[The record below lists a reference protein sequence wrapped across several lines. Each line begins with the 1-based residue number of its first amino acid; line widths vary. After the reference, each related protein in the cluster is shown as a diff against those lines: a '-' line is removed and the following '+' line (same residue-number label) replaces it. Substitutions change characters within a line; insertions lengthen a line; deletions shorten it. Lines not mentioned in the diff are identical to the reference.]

1 MSRTPAGAPVRFTV
15 GITGHRGDN
24 PALAADGA
32 HIAAALADIF
42 AGIEASLAAERA
54 AAPALVIHPTRLHT
68 LLAHGVDQ
76 LAASAASKLGWE
88 LVAPLPFGRAL
99 NVAINAQPQTRAD
112 GMALL
117 AGNDASD
124 PAVQARASGIRHWS
138 DRARLFQ
145 LADRDAEIAALFEA
159 ALASPDDAARARHFH
174 AAAAA
179 QAALAGQVMVEQ
191 SDLLIGVWDNG
202 SRDGVGGTGH
212 TIVRA
217 LEIGT
222 PVLLLDPARPEHW
235 SILSSTESLAG
246 WQARTGQDRERLHL
260 VVGNALHA
268 RDDSAART
276 LQDEAWH
283 PRGTR
288 AATLY
293 RRIEALFGGEPR
305 PLRSLVQDYEPP
317 ERIASGSAAPLVQA
331 AAALPGADH
340 AFVAAVVDDI
350 LPAFARA
357 DGISTRLSDSYRSG
371 MVANFILSAL
381 AVIVGVAWLPFDIDA
396 GKWLFAVAEFGLLA
410 AILVITWLGGRRRL
424 HARWFETRRAAEY
437 LRHAPIL
444 LLAGVARPPSRW
456 PQATGGTAWPEYAAR
471 HALRAPGLPEMTVT
485 RAFLRSA
492 LQGLLAPH
500 VASQLAYHQA
510 KARRLETISHRLDR
524 LAATLFKLAV
534 ASVAIWLT
542 MRAGAALQWLPHAW
556 PHASSKTFACLGVAL
571 PTLGASIA
579 GIRYFGDFE
588 RFAAIS
594 EVTAGKLAQ
603 VQVRIGQLLAGPDA
617 AIDYEGVSRLAHG
630 IDGIVVGE
638 IESWQAVF
646 SGKPIALPA

>member
-1 MSRTPAGAPVRFTV
+1 MSQAPAGQPVRFAV
-15 GITGHRGDN
+15 GITGHRDGN

-32 HIAAALADIF
+32 DIAAALADVF
-42 AGIEASLAAERA
+42 AEIEADLAAERA
-54 AAPALVIHPTRLHT
+54 ATPALVIHPTRLHT
-68 LLAHGVDQ
+68 LLDHGVDQ
-76 LAASAASKLGWE
+76 LAAAAASALGWE
-88 LVAPLPFGRAL
+88 IVAPLPFGRVL
-99 NVAINAQPQTRAD
+99 NVAINAQPDTHAD
-112 GMALL
+112 GVALL
-117 AGNDASD
+117 AGGEASD
-124 PAVQARASGIRHWS
+124 PAVQARAHGIRHWS
-138 DRARLFQ
+138 GRARLFQ

-159 ALASPDDAARARHFH
+159 ALACPDDAVRARRFH
-174 AAAAA
+174 AAVAA
-179 QAALAGQVMVEQ
+179 QAALAGRVMVEQ

-246 WQARTGQDRERLHL
+246 WRSHAGQDRERLHR

-268 RDDSAART
+268 RDGGAART

-283 PRGTR
+283 LRGTR
-288 AATLY
+288 ASTLY

-317 ERIASGSAAPLVQA
+317 ERIASGSGAPLVEA
-331 AAALPGADH
+331 AVALPGADPTF
-340 AFVAAVVDDI
+340 AAAVADDI

-357 DGISTRLSDSYRSG
+357 DGISARLSDSYRSG

-381 AVIVGVAWLPFDIDA
+381 AVIVGVAWLPLGVDG
-396 GKWLFAVAEFGLLA
+396 GKWLFALAEFGLLA
-410 AILVITWLGGRRRL
+410 AILVVTWLGGRRRL

-444 LLAGVARPPSRW
+444 LLVGVARPPSHW
-456 PQATGGTAWPEYAAR
+456 PRGTGTAWPEYAAR
-471 HALRAPGLPEMTVT
+471 HALRAPGLPEMAVT
-485 RAFLRSA
+485 RPFLRSA

-500 VASQLAYHQA
+500 VVSQRTYHQA
-510 KARRLETISHRLDR
+510 KAKRLETISHRLDR
-524 LAATLFKLAV
+524 LSATLFKFAV
-534 ASVAIWLT
+534 AAVAIWLLL
-542 MRAGAALQWLPHAW
+542 RAGAALQWLPYAW
-556 PHASSKTFACLGVAL
+556 PQASAKAFTFLGVAL

-594 EVTAGKLAQ
+594 GVTAGKLAQ
-603 VQVRIGQLLAGPDA
+603 VEVRIGQLLAGPDA

-646 SGKPIALPA
+646 SGKPMALPA

>member
-1 MSRTPAGAPVRFTV
+1 MSLTPAVTPVRLAV
-15 GITGHRGDN
+15 GITGHRSGNPTLVGD
-24 PALAADGA
+24 GT

-42 AGIEASLAAERA
+42 AEIETTLSAERT
-54 AAPALVIHPTRLHT
+54 AAPTLTLQPTRLHT

-76 LAASAASKLGWE
+76 LAASAACELGWE
-88 LVAPLPFGRAL
+88 IVAPLPFGRAL
-99 NVAINAQPQTRAD
+99 NVAINAQPQSHAD

-117 AGNDASD
+117 AGGEASD
-124 PAVQARASGIRHWS
+124 PGVQARANGIRHWS

-145 LADRDAEIAALFEA
+145 LADRDAEIAVLFEA
-159 ALASPDDAARARHFH
+159 TLASPEDAVRARRFH
-174 AAAAA
+174 AAAGS
-179 QAALAGQVMVEQ
+179 QAALAGKIMVEQ

-246 WQARTGQDRERLHL
+246 WQTHAGQDRERLHA
-260 VVGNALHA
+260 VVGNALQA
-268 RDDSAART
+268 RDGSVART

-283 PRGTR
+283 PRGMR
-288 AATLY
+288 ASTLY
-293 RRIEALFGGEPR
+293 RRIEALFGGEQH
-305 PLRSLVQDYEPP
+305 PLRSLVQDFEPP
-317 ERIASGSAAPLVQA
+317 ERIASGSAAPLVEA
-331 AAALPGADH
+331 AAALPGADR
-340 AFVAAVVDDI
+340 AFVSAVTDDI

-357 DGISTRLSDSYRSG
+357 DGISARLSDSYRSG

-381 AVIVGVAWLPFDIDA
+381 AVIVGVAWLPLGVDG
-396 GKWLFAVAEFGLLA
+396 GKWLFALAEFGLLA
-410 AILVITWLGGRRRL
+410 AILIITWLGGRRRL
-424 HARWFETRRAAEY
+424 HARWFETRRVAEY

-444 LLAGVARPPSRW
+444 LLIGVARPPSHW
-456 PQATGGTAWPEYAAR
+456 PQATGTAWPEYAAR
-471 HALRAPGLPEMTVT
+471 HKLRAPGLPEMTVT
-485 RAFLRSA
+485 RAFLRFA
-492 LQGLLAPH
+492 LQRLLAPH
-500 VASQLAYHQA
+500 VASQRAYHQA
-510 KARRLETISHRLDR
+510 KAKRLETISHRLDR
-524 LAATLFKLAV
+524 LAATLFKVAVGAV
-534 ASVAIWLT
+534 AVWLLL
-542 MRAGAALQWLPHAW
+542 RAGAALQWLPYAW
-556 PHASSKTFACLGVAL
+556 PHASSKVFAYLGVAL
-571 PTLGASIA
+571 PTLGASIS

-603 VQVRIGQLLAGPDA
+603 VEVRIGQLLAGPDA

-630 IDGIVVGE
+630 IDEIVVGE

>member
-1 MSRTPAGAPVRFTV
+1 MSQTPAGLPVRLAV
-15 GITGHRGDN
+15 GITGHRGGN
-24 PALAADGA
+24 PALAADGT
-32 HIAAALADIF
+32 HITATLAGIF
-42 AGIEASLAAERA
+42 AEIEAGLSAERA
-54 AAPALVIHPTRLHT
+54 ATPALTIHPTRLHT

-76 LAASAASKLGWE
+76 LAATAASALGWE
-88 LVAPLPFGRAL
+88 IVAPLPFGRAL
-99 NVAINAQPQTRAD
+99 NVAINAQPNTHTD
-112 GMALL
+112 GVALL
-117 AGNDASD
+117 AGGDASD
-124 PAVQARASGIRHWS
+124 PAVQARADGIRHWS

-145 LADRDAEIAALFEA
+145 LADRDVEIATLFEA
-159 ALASPDDAARARHFH
+159 MLASPDDAVRARHFH

-179 QAALAGQVMVEQ
+179 QAALAGRVMVEQ
-191 SDLLIGVWDNG
+191 SDLMIGVWDNG

-246 WQARTGQDRERLHL
+246 WQTRTGQDRERLHA

-268 RDDSAART
+268 RDGGVART
-276 LQDEAWH
+276 LGDEAWH

-288 AATLY
+288 ASTLY
-293 RRIEALFGGEPR
+293 RRIEALFGGEPH

-317 ERIASGSAAPLVQA
+317 ERIANGSAAPLMDA
-331 AAALPGADH
+331 ASALPGADR
-340 AFVAAVVDDI
+340 AFAAAVAEDI

-357 DGISTRLSDSYRSG
+357 DGISARLSDSYRSG

-381 AVIVGVAWLPFDIDA
+381 AVIVGVAWLPLGVD
-396 GKWLFAVAEFGLLA
+396 GSKWSFALAEFGLLA

-444 LLAGVARPPSRW
+444 LLVGVARPPSHW
-456 PQATGGTAWPEYAAR
+456 PRATGTAWPEYAAR
-471 HALRAPGLPEMTVT
+471 HALRAPGLPEMAVT
-485 RAFLRSA
+485 RSFLRSA

-500 VASQLAYHQA
+500 VASQRAYHQA
-510 KARRLETISHRLDR
+510 KAKRLETISHRLDL
-524 LAATLFKLAV
+524 LAVTLFKIAV
-534 ASVAIWLT
+534 ASVAIWLL
-542 MRAGAALQWLPHAW
+542 MRAGAALQWLPYAW
-556 PHASSKTFACLGVAL
+556 PHASSKTFAFLGIAL

-603 VQVRIGQLLAGPDA
+603 VEVRIGQLLAGPDA
-617 AIDYEGVSRLAHG
+617 AIDYEGVSRLTHG

-646 SGKPIALPA
+646 SGKPMALPA

>member
-1 MSRTPAGAPVRFTV
+1 MSQAPVRFAV
-15 GITGHRGDN
+15 GITGHRGGN
-24 PALAADGA
+24 PALAADGT

-42 AGIEASLAAERA
+42 GEVEVGLAAEHA
-54 AAPALVIHPTRLHT
+54 ATPALAIHPTRLHT

-76 LAASAASKLGWE
+76 LAATAASTLGWE
-88 LVAPLPFGRAL
+88 IVAPLPFGRAL
-99 NVAINAQPQTRAD
+99 NVAINAQPRTHAD

-117 AGNDASD
+117 AGRDAFD
-124 PAVQARASGIRHWS
+124 PIVQARAQGIRRWS

-145 LADRDAEIAALFEA
+145 LADRDEEVSALFEA
-159 ALASPDDAARARHFH
+159 ALASPDDAVRVQHFH
-174 AAAAA
+174 ATAAA
-179 QAALAGQVMVEQ
+179 QAALAGRVMIEQ

-222 PVLLLDPARPEHW
+222 PVLLLDPARPQHW

-246 WQARTGQDRERLHL
+246 WQGYTGQDRERLRMI
-260 VVGNALHA
+260 VGNALHA
-268 RDDSAART
+268 HDGSVART
-276 LQDEAWH
+276 LDDETWH
-283 PRGTR
+283 ARGTH
-288 AATLY
+288 ASTLY

-305 PLRSLVQDYEPP
+305 PLRSLVQDYESP
-317 ERIASGSAAPLVQA
+317 EHITNGSGAPLVEA
-331 AAALPGADH
+331 AIALPGADRV
-340 AFVAAVVDDI
+340 FVAAVTDDI

-357 DGISTRLSDSYRSG
+357 DGISARLSDSYRSG

-381 AVIVGVAWLPFDIDA
+381 AVIIGVAWLPLGVDS
-396 GKWLFAVAEFGLLA
+396 GKWIFALAEFGLLG
-410 AILVITWLGGRRRL
+410 AILVITWSGARRRL

-444 LLAGVARPPSRW
+444 LLIGVARPPSHW
-456 PQATGGTAWPEYAAR
+456 PRATDTAWPEYAVR
-471 HALRAPGLPEMTVT
+471 HALRTPGLPEMVVT
-485 RAFLRSA
+485 RPFLRLA
-492 LQGLLAPH
+492 LQGLLALH
-500 VASQLAYHQA
+500 VGSQRAYHQVKA
-510 KARRLETISHRLDR
+510 KRLETISHRLDR
-524 LAATLFKLAV
+524 MAAILFKVAV
-534 ASVAIWLT
+534 ASVAFWLLL
-542 MRAGAALQWLPHAW
+542 RAGAALQWWPYAW
-556 PHASSKTFACLGVAL
+556 PLATAKVFAFLGIAL
-571 PTLGASIA
+571 PTLGACIA

-603 VQVRIGQLLAGPDA
+603 VEVRIGQLLAGPDS

-630 IDGIVVGE
+630 IDGIVVDE

>member
-1 MSRTPAGAPVRFTV
+1 MNQASAGPPVRFAV

-24 PALAADGA
+24 PAMAADGTR
-32 HIAAALADIF
+32 IAATLADIF
-42 AGIEASLAAERA
+42 TGIEADLAAERA
-54 AAPALVIHPTRLHT
+54 STPGLVIAATRLHT

-76 LAASAASKLGWE
+76 LAAWAASEQDWE
-88 LVAPLPFGRAL
+88 IVAPLPFGRTL
-99 NVAINAQPQTRAD
+99 NTAINAQPRTHAD
-112 GMALL
+112 AVALL
-117 AGNDASD
+117 AGADAAD
-124 PAVQARASGIRHWS
+124 PVVQSRAQGIRHWS

-145 LADRDAEIAALFEA
+145 LADRDALVTALFEA
-159 ALASPDDAARARHFH
+159 ALASPEDTVRARRFQ
-174 AAAAA
+174 AAAGA
-179 QAALAGQVMVEQ
+179 QAALAGRIMVEQ

-202 SRDGVGGTGH
+202 SHDGVGGTGH

-222 PVLLLDPARPEHW
+222 PVLLIDPARPEHW

-246 WQARTGQDRERLHL
+246 WQARTGKDRERLRA
-260 VVGNALHA
+260 VVANALHA
-268 RDDSAART
+268 RDGGAARA
-276 LQDEAWH
+276 LRPEAWH

-317 ERIASGSAAPLVQA
+317 EGIAQGSGAHLVRA
-331 AAALPGADH
+331 AAALPGADL
-340 AFVAAVVDDI
+340 AFNAAVVDDI

-357 DGISTRLSDSYRSG
+357 DGISARLSDSYRSG

-381 AVIVGVAWLPFDIDA
+381 AVIVGIAWLPLGVDD
-396 GKWLFAVAEFGLLA
+396 GKWLFALAEFGLLA
-410 AILVITWLGGRRRL
+410 AILLITWLGGRRRL
-424 HARWFETRRAAEY
+424 HARWFETRRVAEY

-444 LLAGVARPPSRW
+444 LLVGVARPPSHW
-456 PQATGGTAWPEYAAR
+456 PRATGTAWPEYAAR
-471 HALRAPGLPEMTVT
+471 HRLRAPGLPVMAVD
-485 RAFLRSA
+485 RAFLRCA
-492 LQGLLAPH
+492 LESLLAPH
-500 VASQLAYHQA
+500 VVAQRAYHQA
-510 KARRLETISHRLDR
+510 KAKRLNTISHRLDR
-524 LAATLFKLAV
+524 LAATLFKIAV
-534 ASVAIWLT
+534 AAVAVWLL
-542 MRAGAALQWLPHAW
+542 MRAGAALHWLPHAW
-556 PHASSKTFACLGVAL
+556 PHATAKPFAFLGVAL

-594 EVTAGKLAQ
+594 DVTAGKLAQ
-603 VQVRIGQLLAGPDA
+603 VEVRIGQLLSGPDT

-630 IDGIVVGE
+630 IDEIVVGE

>member
-1 MSRTPAGAPVRFTV
+1 MSPTPAGLPVRFAV
-15 GITGHRGDN
+15 GITGHRGGN
-24 PALAADGA
+24 PALATEGT
-32 HIAAALADIF
+32 HIAAALAGIF
-42 AGIEASLAAERA
+42 AEIEAGLAAESA
-54 AAPALVIHPTRLHT
+54 ATPALTIHPTRLHT

-76 LAASAASKLGWE
+76 LPAAEANVLGWE
-88 LVAPLPFGRAL
+88 IVAPLPFGREL
-99 NVAINAQPQTRAD
+99 NVAINAQPHSHAD
-112 GMALL
+112 GVALL
-117 AGNDASD
+117 GGGDASD
-124 PAVQARASGIRHWS
+124 PTVQARAHGIRHWS

-145 LADRDAEIAALFEA
+145 LADRDVEIAALFEA
-159 ALASPDDAARARHFH
+159 TLLSPDDAVHARNFH

-179 QAALAGQVMVEQ
+179 QAAHAGRVMVEQ

-222 PVLLLDPARPEHW
+222 PVLLLDPARPEYW
-235 SILSSTESLAG
+235 SILSSIESLAG
-246 WQARTGQDRERLHL
+246 WQAHASQDRERLHR

-268 RDDSAART
+268 RDGRVART
-276 LQDEAWH
+276 LRDEAWH

-288 AATLY
+288 ASTLY

-317 ERIASGSAAPLVQA
+317 ERIANGSAAPLVDA
-331 AAALPGADH
+331 AAALPGSDN
-340 AFVAAVVDDI
+340 AFVAAVAEDI

-357 DGISTRLSDSYRSG
+357 DGISARLSDSYRSG

-381 AVIVGVAWLPFDIDA
+381 AVIVGVAWLPLGVDG
-396 GKWLFAVAEFGLLA
+396 GKWLFAFAELGLLA

-444 LLAGVARPPSRW
+444 LLVGVARPPSHW
-456 PQATGGTAWPEYAAR
+456 PRATGTAWPEYAAR
-471 HALRAPGLPEMTVT
+471 HLLRAPGLPEMAVT
-485 RAFLRSA
+485 RPFLRSA

-500 VASQLAYHQA
+500 VASQRAYHHA
-510 KARRLETISHRLDR
+510 KAKRLETISHRLDR
-524 LAATLFKLAV
+524 LATTLFKIAV
-534 ASVAIWLT
+534 ASVAIWLL
-542 MRAGAALQWLPHAW
+542 MRAGAALQWLPYAW
-556 PHASSKTFACLGVAL
+556 PLASAKVFAFLGVAL

-603 VQVRIGQLLAGPDA
+603 VEVRIGQLLAGPDA